1 MTKNKTVYV
10 LLIVLC
16 IIASLYIGIFAYKN
30 FRGVRPAIAPPA
42 KNITKEYNTTGFP
55 LTLPEG
61 FSISIFAKGLSDPRV
76 LSFDPN
82 RSLLTSIPS
91 EGKIVALLDKNQDGQ
106 ADDVI
111 DVITN
116 LNKPH
121 GIAFHPTTKKLYIA
135 ETDQVDV
142 YDYDGV
148 SFNATNKKKIVD
160 LPGGGNHFSRTI
172 GFSPE
177 GRLYISVG
185 SSCNACV
192 EKDWRRAKILVANAD
207 GSDLKEYAT
216 GLRNSVFFTW
226 HPVTRELWATEMG
239 RDLIGDDIPPD
250 EINIIKD
257 GSDFGWPYCY
267 SNNVV
272 DLSFDRSEN
281 ARRKCKSAVPSYIEI
296 PAHSAPLGLAF
307 VPNVFEQKGL
317 NKLPTGNTIR
327 PFESWPIEYRN
338 NLLVAYHGSWNRSVP
353 TGYKVVRI
361 KLDEK
366 GNYLGVEDFIT
377 GWLENASSSAG
388 ALGRPVD
395 LLFDNNRNL
404 YISDDKAGVIY
415 KISHQ

>member
-338 NLLVAYHGSWNRSVP
+338 NLLVAYHGS
-353 TGYKVVRI
+353 
-361 KLDEK
+361 
-366 GNYLGVEDFIT
+366 
-377 GWLENASSSAG
+377 
-388 ALGRPVD
+388 
-395 LLFDNNRNL
+395 
-404 YISDDKAGVIY
+404 
-415 KISHQ
+415 